1 MGFMRNGEKGFT
13 LIELMIVV
21 AIIAIIASIAIPNLL
36 SARLNA
42 NETAAIATLRNLSSA
57 QAQFQAGAKI
67 DVDEDGSGEF
77 GYFGEL
83 SGAVAVRGPNGG
95 TLAAIDPPVLSAAF
109 RTVNNSVVTR
119 SGYVFAMFLPD
130 ANGVGQ
136 SEAASGGASGVTLDS
151 DNCETTWCCYAWPAN
166 FGTSGNRVFF
176 VNQQG
181 DVIQTNNQ
189 GANQGY
195 SSVSTAPEPDA
206 AFLSPA
212 TDDSIMGVV
221 AVGTVAT
228 DQGRWLAVN

>member
-1 MGFMRNGEKGFT
+1 MNNREKGFT

-42 NETAAIATLRNLSSA
+42 NETAAIATLRNISSA

-83 SGAVAVRGPNGG
+83 SGAIGVRESGG
-95 TLAAIDPPVLSAAF
+95 TGAAIDPPVLSAAF
-109 RTVNNSVVTR
+109 RTVNDSTVTR

-130 ANGVGQ
+130 VDGVGAA
-136 SEAASGGASGVTLDS
+136 EAADGGSDS
-151 DNCETTWCCYAWPAN
+151 SNLPDPDNCETTWCCYAWPASYQ
-166 FGTSGNRVFF
+166 TSGNRAFF

-181 DVIQTNNQ
+181 DVIQTRNQ
-189 GANQGY
+189 GTNQQY
-195 SSVSTAPEPDA
+195 SGTTTVPEADA

-221 AVGTVAT
+221 AVGTTAT
-228 DQGRWLAVN
+228 DGESWFAVN